1 MFHAAPIC
9 AASCPSVPAPNGVRP
24 MRFRW
29 RMRPLA
35 IRVCSIRRYMPLTSS
50 RLRPSVSWRAR
61 AVTVMLAMVSR
72 STPATDASTLR
83 ERAAERFRGRVAAA
97 DPARNALA
105 HQAFGHAARGRDGC
119 GARALRD
126 DVPLNEQE
134 PHRVVEL
141 VVSNEDEVVEQSG
154 EHRLRK
160 IE

>member
-1 MFHAAPIC
+1 MFHAAPIW
-9 AASCPSVPAPNGVRP
+9 AASCPSVPAPKGVRP
-24 MRFRW
+24 MRFSW
-29 RMRPLA
+29 RMRSLT

-61 AVTVMLAMVSR
+61 AVAVMLAMVPGR
-72 STPATDASTLR
+72 TPATGASTLR
-83 ERAAERFRGRVAAA
+83 ERAAQRLGGRVAAA
-97 DPARNALA
+97 DPARHAFA
-105 HQAFGHAARGRDGC
+105 RKAFGHAPRRGDGC

-134 PHRVVEL
+134 PHRVVEH